1 MVGTVTRAEIYEIV
15 EALRTHV
22 HRLTINKK
30 IRRANTAHRLLE
42 QIIADSKKKKPS

>member
-1 MVGTVTRAEIYEIV
+1 MTKSEIYEIV

-22 HRLTINKK
+22 HRLTVNKK

-42 QIIADSKKKKPS
+42 QIIADSKKKESS